1 MIPQPPP
8 VAPKKSLL
16 SGLAPDRNV
25 AAFAKGQQ
33 MQNAAT
39 MGMDRAQK
47 QQEMGVSQMQEDAQQ
62 RQRTAQNYTT
72 RAGNEAQE
80 RTAGASIDNRR
91 NVFNVGM
98 DFSYAALQRRKAL
111 DIQQS
116 LLNGAARDF

>member
-1 MIPQPPP
+1 MMPQPPTG
-8 VAPKKSLL
+8 APKKSLL

-25 AAFAKGQQ
+25 SAFAKGQQ

-80 RTAGASIDNRR
+80 RTAGATLDNRR
-91 NVFNVGM
+91 SVFDLGM
-98 DFSYAALQRRKAL
+98 NLSYAGLQRRNQLNLQQAL
-111 DIQQS
+111 LS
-116 LLNGAARDF
+116 GAARDF

>member
-1 MIPQPPP
+1 MMPQPPTG
-8 VAPKKSLL
+8 APKKSLL

-25 AAFAKGQQ
+25 SAFAKGQQ

-80 RTAGASIDNRR
+80 RTAGATLDNRR
-91 NVFNVGM
+91 NVFDLGM
-98 DFSYAALQRRKAL
+98 NFSYAGLQRRNQLNLQQAL
-111 DIQQS
+111 LS
-116 LLNGAARDF
+116 NAARNF

>member
-1 MIPQPPP
+1 MMPQPPTG
-8 VAPKKSLL
+8 APKKSLL

-25 AAFAKGQQ
+25 SAFTKGQQ

-47 QQEMGVSQMQEDAQQ
+47 QQEMDVSQMQEDAQQ

-80 RTAGASIDNRR
+80 RTAGATLDNRR
-91 NVFNVGM
+91 NVFDLGM
-98 DFSYAALQRRKAL
+98 NFGYAGLQRRNQLNLQQAL
-111 DIQQS
+111 LS
-116 LLNGAARDF
+116 GAARNF

>member
-1 MIPQPPP
+1 MMPQPPTG
-8 VAPKKSLL
+8 APKKSLL

-25 AAFAKGQQ
+25 SAFAKGQQ

-80 RTAGASIDNRR
+80 RTAGATLDNRR
-91 NVFNVGM
+91 NVFDLCMN
-98 DFSYAALQRRKAL
+98 FSYAGLQRRNQLNLQQAL
-111 DIQQS
+111 LS
-116 LLNGAARDF
+116 NAARNF

>member
-1 MIPQPPP
+1 MIPQPPTG
-8 VAPKKSLL
+8 APKKSLL

-25 AAFAKGQQ
+25 SAFAKGQQ

-80 RTAGASIDNRR
+80 RTAGATLDNRR
-91 NVFNVGM
+91 NVFDLGM
-98 DFSYAALQRRKAL
+98 NFSYAGLQRRNQLNLQQAL
-111 DIQQS
+111 LS
-116 LLNGAARDF
+116 NAARNF